1 MSHLRITQ
9 LCERLSC
16 TMLRVSVSQR
26 SHCPLSVFRCACPS
40 GRASWRR
47 QPRSRL
53 FFNDLRVPS
62 ANADCYFSAFKMI
75 FAPLANATEALE
87 GPKGLSAS
95 ASALACSLLLLM
107 RPLQTSLPRFVLR
120 SLYPPHSRV
129 GYSRGAAA

>member
-26 SHCPLSVFRCACPS
+26 SHCLLSVFRCACPS

-62 ANADCYFSAFKMI
+62 ANADCYFSAFKII

-95 ASALACSLLLLM
+95 ASALACSLFYSCVPCKRHCQGSYFAAFTLLILGLVIVEA
-107 RPLQTSLPRFVLR
+107 R
-120 SLYPPHSRV
+120 
-129 GYSRGAAA
+129 